1 MNINNAHK
9 ILFIGIGGIGMS
21 ALARYFNK
29 KGVEVYGYDKTPSP
43 ITQQLCSE
51 GIKVF
56 FTESIQEIKAGTN
69 LVIYTPAIA
78 PSNKLLLEVT
88 SKNIPLYKR
97 SEILGLLSK
106 QYKCIAIAGTHG
118 KTSVTS
124 LVAHILQSSGVAI
137 LAFIGGISL
146 NYNSNLIYNENPEYI
161 IVEADEYDRS
171 FLHLHPDIS
180 LITAIAADHLD
191 IYGTLEAVHE
201 AFKAFANRNAPNGS
215 VIIHQNLLNICCG
228 DMSYGLHSGSR
239 YFATN
244 ITIKNH
250 RYEYKISTPQDILST
265 HSTIPGKH
273 NIENSIA
280 AVAIAKTI
288 GISNKQILKALESYR
303 GVQRRFE
310 VVVSNNEHVYIDD
323 YAHHPEEIEACIS
336 TVRELYPNSKIT
348 GVFQPHLYSR
358 TRDLATEFAKAMSL
372 LDQAV
377 VLDIYP
383 AREEP
388 IEKVDASLIYDRI
401 TCDEKYMLRKNQ
413 LPEWVEKNKPNI
425 LITMGAGDIDRL
437 VPQIKSILEKN
448 ND

>member
-1 MNINNAHK
+1 MNIDNAHR

-29 KGVEVYGYDKTPSP
+29 KGVEVYGYDKTQSP
-43 ITQQLCSE
+43 LTQQLCSE
-51 GIKVF
+51 GINVF
-56 FTESIQEIKAGTN
+56 FTESIQHIKTGTD

-78 PSNKLLLEVT
+78 SSNKLLLEVNN
-88 SKNIPLYKR
+88 KNIPIYKR

-106 QYKCIAIAGTHG
+106 KYKCIAIAGTHG

-124 LVAHILQSSGVAI
+124 LVSHIFQSSGVPI
-137 LAFIGGISL
+137 LAFIGGISV
-146 NYNSNLIYNENPEYI
+146 NYNSNLIYNENPDYI

-171 FLHLHPDIS
+171 FLQLHPDIS
-180 LITAIAADHLD
+180 LITAISADHLD
-191 IYGTLEAVHE
+191 IYGTLEALHE
-201 AFKAFANRNAPNGS
+201 AFNIFACRNASNGT
-215 VIIHQNLLNICCG
+215 VIINQKLLNICCG

-265 HSTIPGKH
+265 HSTIPGRH
-273 NIENSIA
+273 NIENSVA
-280 AVAIAKTI
+280 AVAIAKTS
-288 GISNKQILKALESYR
+288 GISNKHIIEALESYR
-303 GVQRRFE
+303 GVRRRFE
-310 VVVSNNEHVYIDD
+310 VVVSNEEHVYIDD
-323 YAHHPEEIEACIS
+323 YAHHPEELKACIN

-348 GVFQPHLYSR
+348 GVFQPHLFSR
-358 TRDLATEFAKAMSL
+358 TRDMAAEFAESMSL

-388 IEKVDASLIYDRI
+388 IDNVDASLIYNLI
-401 TCDEKYMLRKNQ
+401 TCDEKYMIEKTQ
-413 LPEWVEKNKPNI
+413 LTKWVENNKPKI
-425 LITMGAGDIDRL
+425 LITMGAGDIDRF
-437 VPQIKSILEKN
+437 VPQIKSILEKQ
-448 ND
+448 

>member
-1 MNINNAHK
+1 MTINNAHK

-29 KGVEVYGYDKTPSP
+29 RGVEVYGYDKTPSP
-43 ITQQLCSE
+43 ITQQLPNE

-56 FTESIQEIKAGTN
+56 FTDSIQEIKKDTD

-78 PSNKLLLEVT
+78 TSNKLLLEVK

-97 SEILGLLSK
+97 AQILGQLSK
-106 QYKCIAIAGTHG
+106 EYKCIAIAGTHG

-124 LVAHILQSSGVAI
+124 LISHILHSSGIPI
-137 LAFIGGISL
+137 LAFIGGISK
-146 NYNSNLIYNENPEYI
+146 NYNSNLIYNENPEYMV
-161 IVEADEYDRS
+161 VEADEYDRS
-171 FLHLHPDIS
+171 FLQLHPNIS

-191 IYGTLEAVHE
+191 IYGTVEELH
-201 AFKAFANRNAPNGS
+201 KAFNNFACRNAANGS
-215 VIIHQNLLNICCG
+215 VIVHQKLLTICCA

-239 YFATN
+239 YFASQ
-244 ITIKNH
+244 IQIKNH

-265 HSTIPGKH
+265 HSTVPGLH
-273 NIENSIA
+273 NIENSVA

-288 GISNKQILKALESYR
+288 GISNKQIIKALESYT
-303 GVQRRFE
+303 GVKRRFE
-310 VVVSNNEHVYIDD
+310 IVVSNTEHIYIDD
-323 YAHHPEEIEACIS
+323 YAHHPEELEACIS

-358 TRDLATEFAKAMSL
+358 TRDMAAGFAKSMSL
-372 LDQAV
+372 LDQAI

-388 IEKVDASLIYDRI
+388 IENVDSSLIYNLI
-401 TCDEKYMLRKNQ
+401 TCAEKHMIEKSQ
-413 LPEWVEKNKPNI
+413 LLEWVQQNKPKI

-437 VPQIKSILEKN
+437 VPQLKEILEK
-448 ND
+448 